1 VIQIRPPRPHRR
13 NYDEAIAEFIGVL
26 DFTLAPLR
34 RFVGSGAPRYEPAT
48 SPTREADMNLT
59 DLLLPTY
66 RNMLRTLRG
75 LIDKAEAQLGGS
87 GAEALLRAR
96 LAPDMFPLA
105 TQIRFACVQARE
117 APLRLLGASLEP
129 IDELLNEGRNGGE
142 QPGTLGSAR
151 ARIDEA
157 LAFLDSLGPDALDQA
172 PPHDPL
178 VLTLPMGLT
187 FDLTR
192 DQFARDWALG
202 QFYFHIMA
210 AYAILRKEGVEI
222 GKADYV
228 PHMFAYL
235 RKPAS
240 PPAQA

>member
-1 VIQIRPPRPHRR
+1 
-13 NYDEAIAEFIGVL
+13 
-26 DFTLAPLR
+26 
-34 RFVGSGAPRYEPAT
+34 
-48 SPTREADMNLT
+48 MNLT
-59 DLLLPTY
+59 DLLVATY

-75 LIDKAEAQLGGS
+75 LLDKAEAELGGS

-105 TQIRFACVQARE
+105 TQIRFACVQAQE
-117 APLRLLGASLEP
+117 APRRLTGASLAP
-129 IDELLNEGRNGGE
+129 LDALLNEGRNAGE
-142 QPGTLGSAR
+142 QPGTLADAR

-157 LAFLDSLGPDALDQA
+157 LAFLGGLGPHALDQA
-172 PPHDPL
+172 PAEDPL

-192 DQFARDWALG
+192 EQFARDWALG
-202 QFYFHIMA
+202 QFYFHLIA
-210 AYAILRKEGVEI
+210 AYAILRKEGIAI

-235 RKPAS
+235 RAPGP

>member
-1 VIQIRPPRPHRR
+1 
-13 NYDEAIAEFIGVL
+13 
-26 DFTLAPLR
+26 
-34 RFVGSGAPRYEPAT
+34 
-48 SPTREADMNLT
+48 MNLT
-59 DLLLPTY
+59 DLLVPTY

-75 LIDKAEAQLGGS
+75 LINKAEAQLGGGD

-105 TQIRFACVQARE
+105 TQIRFACVQAQE
-117 APLRLLGASLEP
+117 APLRLLGAPLAP
-129 IDELLNEGRNGGE
+129 LDALLNEGRNAGE
-142 QPGTLGSAR
+142 QPGTIAGAR

-157 LAFLDSLGPDALDQA
+157 LAFLDGFGPGALDQA
-172 PPHDPL
+172 PAEDPL
-178 VLTLPMGLT
+178 VLTLPMGMT

-202 QFYFHIMA
+202 QFYFHVMA

-235 RKPAS
+235 REAGSPA
-240 PPAQA
+240 